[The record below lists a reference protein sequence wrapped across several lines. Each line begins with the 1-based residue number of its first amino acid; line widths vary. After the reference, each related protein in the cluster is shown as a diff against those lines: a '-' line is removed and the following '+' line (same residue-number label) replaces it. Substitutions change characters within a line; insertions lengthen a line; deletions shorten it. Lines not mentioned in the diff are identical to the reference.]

1 MRKLKI
7 TCEQQISEADIK
19 MEMSQFGLNSED
31 EYVGFLKA
39 ILMEQMGATGLKGS
53 ETPKIEIEIIGDK
66 IDKIDKEV
74 TC

>member
-1 MRKLKI
+1 MRRLKI

-19 MEMSQFGLNSED
+19 TVMSQFGLSSED

-39 ILMEQMGATGLKGS
+39 ILMGQMSATGLKGS
-53 ETPKIEIEIIGDK
+53 ETPKIKIEIIGDST
-66 IDKIDKEV
+66 DKIDKEV

>member
-19 MEMSQFGLNSED
+19 TVMSQFGLNSED

-39 ILMEQMGATGLKGS
+39 ILMRQMGATGLKGS

-66 IDKIDKEV
+66 VDKIDKEV

>member
-19 MEMSQFGLNSED
+19 TAMSQFGLNSED

-39 ILMEQMGATGLKGS
+39 ILMGQMGATGLKGS

-74 TC
+74 MC